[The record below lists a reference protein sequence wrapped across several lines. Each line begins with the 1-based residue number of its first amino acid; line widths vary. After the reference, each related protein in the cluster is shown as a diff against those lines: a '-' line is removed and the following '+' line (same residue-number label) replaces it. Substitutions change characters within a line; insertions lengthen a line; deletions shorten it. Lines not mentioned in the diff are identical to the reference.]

1 MNTPPH
7 AGSINPDTA
16 AAVGGRIDWIDSLR
30 GLAILLVVFGHVSR
44 VSFEAAPGVLS
55 ALFSYVNMPLFF
67 FLSGFVAWRAGR
79 QWTAAFALRQL
90 GGKALHLLV
99 PFALFFAVKVWK
111 LDGIPLRDALA
122 DPMKC
127 GYWFLPVL
135 FYMFAAWYAVCRIT
149 ARAGAERFRDALLVA
164 TAFVLLAAGFL
175 LRKGS
180 DSPAWFSG
188 LLFCRFFHFFVAGL
202 LARKYE
208 ARFFRLFR
216 PAGMTALVVLF
227 FGMMLVLGRSVA
239 GATVG
244 DALQGAFGSLA
255 LFGVVVKYVPLPY
268 AGLLLAFGFFY
279 KYREDVGRGRPAGR
293 MLQYVGR
300 RTLDIYLIHYFLL
313 PVLPFVGPFF
323 TDYPNDLLYV
333 AATVAVSVL
342 VMTFSLLVG
351 SIVRMSDPL
360 AALLFGQRSAR
371 P

>member
-1 MNTPPH
+1 M
-7 AGSINPDTA
+7 
-16 AAVGGRIDWIDSLR
+16 
-30 GLAILLVVFGHVSR
+30 
-44 VSFEAAPGVLS
+44 
-55 ALFSYVNMPLFF
+55 LFRS
-67 FLSGFVAWRAGR
+67 
-79 QWTAAFALRQL
+79 
-90 GGKALHLLV
+90 
-99 PFALFFAVKVWK
+99 
-111 LDGIPLRDALA
+111 
-122 DPMKC
+122 
-127 GYWFLPVL
+127 
-135 FYMFAAWYAVCRIT
+135 
-149 ARAGAERFRDALLVA
+149 
-164 TAFVLLAAGFL
+164 
-175 LRKGS
+175 
-180 DSPAWFSG
+180 
-188 LLFCRFFHFFVAGL
+188 
-202 LARKYE
+202 ARKYE

-255 LFGVVVKYVPLPY
+255 LFGVAVKYVPLPY

-279 KYREDVGRGRPAGR
+279 KYREAVGRGRPAGR